1 MLTNGKFRS
10 IEHRAVTNKDTERL
24 SVVTFH
30 APRFDADIGPL
41 PQFIDDAHPCLYKT
55 YKHAEYNRHYI
66 SNKLEGKKLLDFAKV
81 HTS

>member
-1 MLTNGKFRS
+1 MLTNGKFRG

-30 APRFDADIGPL
+30 APRFDAGIGLL
-41 PQFIDDAHPCLYKT
+41 PQFIDDAQPCLYRT
-55 YKHAEYNRHYI
+55 YKHPEYKRHYI
-66 SNKLEGKKLLDFAKV
+66 SNKLEGKKSLDFAKV